1 MKFILITLI
10 SMSTIFPGMAQDSSV
25 IHIWPGAV
33 PGSTGPK
40 HPAVVTDDHS
50 HDITRISDIT
60 DPTLTVFRPQA
71 NTNGAA
77 VIICP
82 GGGYS
87 ILAIDLEGY
96 EIAHWLNKMGVT
108 AFVLEYRVPNQQ
120 AGALQDVQRAIRL
133 VRHRASEWGVDPNRL
148 GVMGFSAGGSLS
160 ARISTEY
167 GKNTYA
173 AVDEADA
180 ESSRPSFAL
189 LIYPAYLDQGP
200 DSTLTPELTVTAQT
214 PPMFIFQTADD
225 RLANSSLIMAGAL
238 RKAGV
243 SVEMHLYPQGGHGYG
258 LRPGNPA
265 GEAWPPLAEA
275 WLVPFIAAGH

>member
-1 MKFILITLI
+1 MKFILITLLG
-10 SMSTIFPGMAQDSSV
+10 MSTIFSGMAQDSSV
-25 IHIWPGAV
+25 IHLWPGAV
-33 PGSTGPK
+33 PGSTAPK
-40 HPAVVTDDHS
+40 HAAAVTEDHS
-50 HDITRISDIT
+50 GGIVRITDVT
-60 DPTLTVFRPQA
+60 DPTLTVFRPRQNA
-71 NTNGAA
+71 NGAA
-77 VIICP
+77 VIVCP
-82 GGGYS
+82 GGGYY

-96 EIAHWLNKMGVT
+96 EIAHWLNKMGIT
-108 AFVLEYRVPNQQ
+108 AFVLEYRVPKQQ
-120 AGALQDVQRAIRL
+120 AGALQDVQRAVRL
-133 VRHRASEWGVDPNRL
+133 VRHRASEWGVDPDRV

-167 GKNTYA
+167 SKDSYA
-173 AVDEADA
+173 AVDEADS

-189 LIYPAYLDQGP
+189 LVYPAYLDQGP

-243 SVEMHLYPQGGHGYG
+243 PVEMHLYPKGGHGYG

-275 WLVPFIAAGH
+275 WLSPIISATR